1 MATRPVLDISG
12 WQTGID
18 YAAAAKDISGVIIR
32 VGGTGYG
39 DAHVVYDDDQFE
51 EHYAGFLAA
60 GVKIGAYF
68 YAGAINE
75 QILDEEVALCKRM
88 LAGKTF
94 DLPIYYDIE
103 APYQYSLLSNEKR
116 TKLAVRWLEAMH
128 AAGFQVGVYA
138 SLSWACNMLNM
149 QLIPEYASVWIAQ
162 YYDRCEYTGRYD
174 LWQYTSEG
182 RISGY
187 NGNVDLSKP
196 NKGYLSDYG
205 QGGEIPVK
213 TIDQLVEEVLAGA
226 WGVDEDRKKRLEEA
240 GYDYEEVQ
248 EAVNKR
254 LEGSQSNPSADQ
266 SDPDPGIIAA
276 QRWLQTEQTGS
287 WNKATNMAAIR
298 QLQHGINQEY
308 GYHIDVDGI
317 IGPETKEAMPDL
329 SYGEEGL
336 TVKAL
341 QAGLN
346 RYGYDLVLDGIFG
359 TMTQAAVVDFQVKNQ
374 LVVDAIAGVE
384 TISTIFKFG

>member
-1 MATRPVLDISG
+1 MATRPVLDVSG

-18 YAAAAKDISGVIIR
+18 YAAAAKDISGVILR

-39 DAHVVYDDDQFE
+39 DAHPVYEDDQFE
-51 EHYAGFLAA
+51 EHYAGFSAA

-88 LAGKTF
+88 LAGKKF

-103 APYQYSLLSNEKR
+103 APYQYSLLSTNAR
-116 TKLAVRWLEAMH
+116 TKLAIRWLEAMH
-128 AAGFQVGVYA
+128 AAGFHVGVYA
-138 SLSWACNMLNM
+138 SLSWAYNMIDM
-149 QLIPEYASVWIAQ
+149 QQIPDYASVWIAQ
-162 YYDRCEYTGRYD
+162 YYEKCEYSGKYD

-187 NGNVDLSKP
+187 SGNVDLSKP
-196 NKGYLSDYG
+196 KKGYLSDYD
-205 QGGEIPVK
+205 QGGEIPLK
-213 TIDQLVEEVLAGA
+213 TVDQIVDEVLAGS
-226 WGVDEDRKKRLEEA
+226 WGNDEERKRRLEEA
-240 GYDYEEVQ
+240 GYDYDVIQ

-254 LEGSQSNPSADQ
+254 LEA
-266 SDPDPGIIAA
+266 SDPDDHADPDQGIIAA
-276 QRWLQTEQTGS
+276 QRWLQTKQTGI
-287 WNKATNMAAIR
+287 WDKETNMAAIR
-298 QLQHGINQEY
+298 QLQHGINLEY
-308 GYHIDVDGI
+308 GEDIAVDGI
-317 IGPETKEAMPDL
+317 IGPETQVAMPNL

-336 TVKAL
+336 TVQAL

-359 TMTQAAVVDFQVKNQ
+359 TMTQAAVVGFQVTHD
-374 LVVDAIAGVE
+374 LVVDAIAGLE
-384 TISTIFKFG
+384 TITAIFKFG

>member
-18 YAAAAKDISGVIIR
+18 YAAAAKDISGVILR

-39 DAHVVYDDDQFE
+39 DAHVVYEDDSFE
-51 EHYAGFLAA
+51 EHYRGFASAGAR
-60 GVKIGAYF
+60 IGAYF

-75 QILDEEVALCKRM
+75 EMVDEEVALCKRM

-196 NKGYLSDYG
+196 KKGYLSDYG
-205 QGGEIPVK
+205 QGGEIPLK
-213 TIDQLVEEVLAGA
+213 TVDQIADEVLAGS
-226 WGVDEDRKKRLEEA
+226 WGNDEERKRRLEEA
-240 GYDYEEVQ
+240 GYDYDVIQ

-254 LEGSQSNPSADQ
+254 LES
-266 SDPDPGIIAA
+266 SDPDDHADPDQGIIAA
-276 QRWLQTEQTGS
+276 QRWLQTKQTGI
-287 WNKATNMAAIR
+287 WDKETNMAAIR
-298 QLQHGINQEY
+298 QLQHGINLEY
-308 GYHIDVDGI
+308 GEDIAVDGI
-317 IGPETKEAMPDL
+317 IGPETQAAMPNL

-336 TVKAL
+336 TVMAL

-359 TMTQAAVVDFQVKNQ
+359 TMTQAAVVGFQVTHD

-384 TISTIFKFG
+384 TITAIFKFG

>member
-1 MATRPVLDISG
+1 MATRPVLDVSG

-18 YAAAAKDISGVIIR
+18 YAAAAKDISGVILR

-39 DAHVVYDDDQFE
+39 DAHPVYEDDQFE
-51 EHYAGFLAA
+51 EHYAGFSAA

-138 SLSWACNMLNM
+138 SLSWAYNMIDM
-149 QLIPEYASVWIAQ
+149 QQIPDYASVWIAQ
-162 YYDRCEYTGRYD
+162 YYEKCEYSGKYD

-187 NGNVDLSKP
+187 SGNVDLSKP
-196 NKGYLSDYG
+196 KKGYLSDYD
-205 QGGEIPVK
+205 QGGEIPLK
-213 TIDQLVEEVLAGA
+213 TVDQIVDEVLAGS
-226 WGVDEDRKKRLEEA
+226 WGNDEERKRRLEEA
-240 GYDYEEVQ
+240 GYDYDVIQ

-254 LEGSQSNPSADQ
+254 LEA
-266 SDPDPGIIAA
+266 SDPDDHADPDQGIIAA
-276 QRWLQTEQTGS
+276 QRWLQTKQTGI
-287 WNKATNMAAIR
+287 WNKETNMAAIR
-298 QLQHGINQEY
+298 QLQHGINLEY
-308 GYHIDVDGI
+308 GEDIAVDGI
-317 IGPETKEAMPDL
+317 IGPETQAAMPNL

-336 TVKAL
+336 TVMAL

-359 TMTQAAVVDFQVKNQ
+359 TMTQAAVVGFQVKKH
-374 LVVDAIAGVE
+374 LTVDAIAGVE
-384 TISTIFKFG
+384 TITAIFKYG

>member
-1 MATRPVLDISG
+1 MATRPVLDVSG

-18 YAAAAKDISGVIIR
+18 YAAAAKDISGAILR

-39 DAHVVYDDDQFE
+39 DAHPVYEDDQFE
-51 EHYAGFLAA
+51 EHYAGFSAA

-88 LAGKTF
+88 LAGKKF

-103 APYQYSLLSNEKR
+103 APYQYSLLSTNTR
-116 TKLAVRWLEAMH
+116 TKLAIRWLEAMH
-128 AAGFQVGVYA
+128 AAGFHVGVYA
-138 SLSWACNMLNM
+138 SLFWAYNMIDM
-149 QLIPEYASVWIAQ
+149 QQIPDYASVWIAQ
-162 YYDRCEYTGRYD
+162 YYEKCEYSGKYD

-187 NGNVDLSKP
+187 SGNVDLSKP
-196 NKGYLSDYG
+196 KKGYLSDYD
-205 QGGEIPVK
+205 QGGEIPLK
-213 TIDQLVEEVLAGA
+213 TVDQIVDEVLAGS
-226 WGVDEDRKKRLEEA
+226 WGNDEERKRRLEEA
-240 GYDYEEVQ
+240 GYDYDVIQ

-254 LEGSQSNPSADQ
+254 LEA
-266 SDPDPGIIAA
+266 SDPDDHADPDQGIIAA
-276 QRWLQTEQTGS
+276 QRWLQTKQTGI
-287 WNKATNMAAIR
+287 WDKETNMAAIR
-298 QLQHGINQEY
+298 QLQHGINLDY
-308 GYHIDVDGI
+308 GEDIAVDGI
-317 IGPETKEAMPDL
+317 IGPETQAAMPNL

-359 TMTQAAVVDFQVKNQ
+359 TMTQAAVVGFQVTHD

-384 TISTIFKFG
+384 TITAIFKYG

>member
-1 MATRPVLDISG
+1 MATRPVLDVSG

-39 DAHVVYDDDQFE
+39 DAHPVYEDDQFE
-51 EHYAGFLAA
+51 EHYAGFSAV

-88 LAGKTF
+88 LAGKKF

-103 APYQYSLLSNEKR
+103 APYQYSLLSTNAR
-116 TKLAVRWLEAMH
+116 TKLAIRWLEAMH
-128 AAGFQVGVYA
+128 AAGFHVGIYA
-138 SLSWACNMLNM
+138 SLSWAYNMIDM
-149 QLIPEYASVWIAQ
+149 QQIPDYASVWIAQ
-162 YYDRCEYTGRYD
+162 YYEKCEYSGKYD

-187 NGNVDLSKP
+187 SGNVDLSKP
-196 NKGYLSDYG
+196 KKGYLSDYD
-205 QGGEIPVK
+205 QGGEIPLK
-213 TIDQLVEEVLAGA
+213 TVDQIVDEVLAGS
-226 WGVDEDRKKRLEEA
+226 WGNDEERKRRLEEA
-240 GYDYEEVQ
+240 GYDYDVIQ

-254 LEGSQSNPSADQ
+254 LEA
-266 SDPDPGIIAA
+266 SDPDDHADPDQGIIAA
-276 QRWLQTEQTGS
+276 QRWLQTKQTGI
-287 WNKATNMAAIR
+287 WDKETNMAAIR
-298 QLQHGINQEY
+298 QLQHGINLEY
-308 GYHIDVDGI
+308 GKDIAVDGI
-317 IGPETKEAMPDL
+317 IGQETQAAMPNL

-359 TMTQAAVVDFQVKNQ
+359 TMTQAAIVGFQVTHE

-384 TISTIFKFG
+384 TITAIFKFG